1 VQETWRI
8 TRREHRLEVDVDR
21 DVTEEATTELAVAL
35 ASELD
40 DDFLEVELT
49 SSLPNDSPVFYD
61 VVRTVGGITNESGK
75 AFRIRR

>member
-1 VQETWRI
+1 MQGSWRI
-8 TRREHRLEVDVDR
+8 VRREHRLEVDVDQ

-40 DDFLEVELT
+40 DDVLEVEL
-49 SSLPNDSPVFYD
+49 SSNLPNDSPVFYD
-61 VVRTVGGITNESGK
+61 LVRTVGGITNGSGK